1 MQVKVYVKEM
11 KQRGRKWGFA
21 PSLLSIDASGIF
33 CHPP

>member
-21 PSLLSIDASGIF
+21 PFLLAVQHLGVLA
-33 CHPP
+33 